1 MRILLTNDDG
11 VMAAG
16 IGALHQVLC
25 QRHEV
30 FVVAPETEQ
39 SAVGHSI
46 TLADPIKVRPLSAKT
61 GMNGFAVAGTPA
73 DCVKLAMGQLMPQPP
88 DLVVSGINQGAN
100 VGVNVLYSGTVSAAT
115 EAAILGLRSLAFSLA
130 SHTSRDFSH
139 AAAVAAGLI
148 EQYDLLAAPP
158 EVCLNVN
165 IPALPVDQ
173 IKGVRLARQ
182 SCSRLGERFLRRTD
196 PRGHVYFWQA
206 GESMGVEG
214 GPDTDYPA
222 LLEGY
227 VTITPLRHDM
237 THNQALRRMSEQ
249 WRAPRLPGA
258 PAGGDACEK

>member
-11 VMAAG
+11 VMAPG
-16 IGALHQVLC
+16 INAMHQALC

-88 DLVVSGINQGAN
+88 ELVVSGINQGAN
-100 VGVNVLYSGTVSAAT
+100 VGVNVLYSGTVSAAS
-115 EAAILGLRSLAFSLA
+115 EATILGLRSMAFSLG
-130 SHTSRDFSH
+130 SHTERDFSH
-139 AAAVAAGLI
+139 AAAVAASLV
-148 EQYDLLAAPP
+148 EQYETMAVPP
-158 EVCLNVN
+158 DVSLNVN
-165 IPALPVDQ
+165 IPALPLER
-173 IKGVRLARQ
+173 IKGVRLTRQ

-214 GPDTDYPA
+214 GPETDYPS
-222 LLEGY
+222 LLDGY

-237 THNQALRRMSEQ
+237 THGRALREMT
-249 WRAPRLPGA
+249 AAGRLPSL
-258 PAGGDACEK
+258 PGGLASDACEK